1 MVAATNTLEAP
12 AEQMLDRGTKTLRKV
27 LAKAGSRGVDTLQT
41 TTNEVGYL
49 IAAARL
55 AIEAL
60 GITGD
65 VTEKRLHEARLRG
78 LARIAELRK
87 LAEPVL
93 ETGEV
98 CALLGVSRET
108 IRKKVDRKQ
117 LLALPK
123 GGDRVFPSFQFKDGD
138 VLPGMP
144 EVLSALDSDS
154 PFVVLSFLLSKNAD
168 FGGKSA
174 CELLKAGDLEPVLA
188 EARGFLTHGA

>member
-1 MVAATNTLEAP
+1 MATATKVLEAP
-12 AEQMLDRGTKTLRKV
+12 VQQMLDRGTKTLKTV
-27 LAKAGSRGVDTLQT
+27 LTKAGSKGVGPLQT

-49 IAAARL
+49 MAALRL

-60 GITGD
+60 GISGD
-65 VTEKRLHEARLRG
+65 VTEKQLHDARLRG

-87 LAEPVL
+87 AAEPVL

-108 IRKKVDRKQ
+108 IRKKVDRQQ

-123 GGDRVFPSFQFKDGD
+123 GGDRVFPAFQFKDGD
-138 VLPGMP
+138 VLPGLA
-144 EVLSALDSDS
+144 EVLAALDTGS
-154 PFVVLSFLLSKNAD
+154 PFVALSFLLSKSPG

-174 CELLKAGDLEPVLA
+174 CELLQSGDREPVMA
-188 EARGFLTHGA
+188 EARSFLHHGA